1 MAPGGMYD
9 RSGSRGGGS
18 APPHSMGPAL
28 SRREEARPD
37 RQMRHDPLTYIGP
50 DRQGSMP
57 PTNLPI
63 PVGIFMNMAHVPP
76 RFYNQHQQMLAAAQ
90 GSSKPA
96 PPPASSAGRRLA
108 GGKGGSRKDSQLSQG
123 NSQDISQGGYSQG
136 PLTQGGLQ
144 LSQGGGGL
152 SLSQGMGGLSQG
164 DLSQDSL
171 MQGDLHS
178 QLDGL
183 LSQDSTYQ
191 GDRFASQHQYL
202 SQFSQQ

>member
-1 MAPGGMYD
+1 MYD
-9 RSGSRGGGS
+9 RSSRGGGGS
-18 APPHSMGPAL
+18 TIPPQSMAPAL
-28 SRREEARPD
+28 SRREEV
-37 RQMRHDPLTYIGP
+37 GP
-50 DRQGSMP
+50 DRQGSLP

-90 GSSKPA
+90 GSGGKPA
-96 PPPASSAGRRLA
+96 PPPASSAGRRLGA
-108 GGKGGSRKDSQLSQG
+108 GKGRKVDSQLSQG
-123 NSQDISQGGYSQG
+123 NSQGT
-136 PLTQGGLQ
+136 LTQGGLQ
-144 LSQGGGGL
+144 LSQGGTGL

-164 DLSQDSL
+164 ELSQDSL

>member
-9 RSGSRGGGS
+9 RSSRGSRGGNGNP
-18 APPHSMGPAL
+18 PPHSMAPAL
-28 SRREEARPD
+28 SREDSRPD
-37 RQMRHDPLTYIGP
+37 RQLRHDPLTYIGP
-50 DRQGSMP
+50 DRQGSLP

-90 GSSKPA
+90 GTKQA
-96 PPPASSAGRRLA
+96 PPLANSTGRRL
-108 GGKGGSRKDSQLSQG
+108 GGGQGRKADSQLSQG
-123 NSQDISQGGYSQG
+123 NSQDISQGYSQG
-136 PLTQGGLQ
+136 PLTQV
-144 LSQGGGGL
+144 GGGL
-152 SLSQGMGGLSQG
+152 SLSQGE
-164 DLSQDSL
+164 LSQDSL